1 MPVTVKGTN
10 GGGVTLDA
18 GAAAADTTL
27 TLPNTSGTILQSGT
41 AVTAAQGGTGLTSPG
56 ANGNVLTSNGTTWTS
71 AAPAATASLTLLA
84 TVATTSGTTVSV
96 TGLAT
101 TYTNL
106 LIILDNVGNSTGA
119 SSFQIAASSNNGS
132 SYGSTASQSV
142 GISANI
148 CFEMTI
154 YRANASVTPRAIR
167 TGNSFSALATPT
179 AAPINALQF
188 SWAGGYAFNAGT
200 IYIYGSN

>member
-1 MPVTVKGTN
+1 MV
-10 GGGVTLDA
+10 
-18 GAAAADTTL
+18 
-27 TLPNTSGTILQSGT
+27 
-41 AVTAAQGGTGLTSPG
+41 
-56 ANGNVLTSNGTTWTS
+56 
-71 AAPAATASLTLLA
+71 
-84 TVATTSGTTVSV
+84 
-96 TGLAT
+96 
-101 TYTNL
+101 L

-200 IYIYGSN
+200 IYIYGWN